1 MSLPQCHPAFRV
13 VLIEHGYATTQYE
26 RDIIER
32 AGGEFLDAGKLPL
45 EEALALCE
53 TADGIMFR
61 RIDVTAEMIRRFHRC
76 RIICRYGVGTDN
88 VDIRAAIEAG
98 IIVGHVPAYCV
109 DEVSAHAMALM
120 LACVR
125 KIVPTHQRMERGAW
139 DVHRELPLFR
149 LAGKTVGI
157 VGLGNIGS
165 AVARKLQ
172 GWNLRLLA
180 ADPFVETHRAEAL
193 GVKLVNFETLC
204 RESDIISLH
213 CPLLPETHHLI
224 DARSLAWMKPEAI
237 LINTA
242 RGPVIETRAL
252 LDVLNNG
259 RLAQAG
265 LDVFEEEP
273 LPSNSPVRN
282 HPKITVS
289 DHTAWYSEES
299 QIDLQR
305 IAAEEVTRVCIG
317 GLPRSLANP
326 DVLTRL
332 GRFDEWT
339 PGDNMRWQLKRLEQL
354 ASG

>member
-1 MSLPQCHPAFRV
+1 VSPTQSQPDYRV

-26 RDIIER
+26 RDIIEA
-32 AGGEFLDAGKLPL
+32 AGGEFIDAETLPL
-45 EEALALCE
+45 EEALKLCE
-53 TADGIMFR
+53 AADGIMFR
-61 RIDVTAEMIRRFHRC
+61 RIDVTAEMLRRFRRC
-76 RIICRYGVGTDN
+76 KIICRYGVGTDN
-88 VDIRAAIEAG
+88 VDIRAATQAG
-98 IIVGHVPAYCV
+98 IIVGHVPLYCV
-109 DEVSAHAMALM
+109 DEVSTHAMALL

-157 VGLGNIGS
+157 VGLGNIGR

-172 GWNLRLLA
+172 GWNVRLLA
-180 ADPFVETHRAEAL
+180 TDPFVEPNAAEAP
-193 GVKLVNFETLC
+193 GVNLVNLEMLC
-204 RESDIISLH
+204 HESDVVSLH

-224 DARSLAWMKPEAI
+224 NARSLAWMKSGSI

-242 RGPVIETRAL
+242 RGPVVDAGAL
-252 LDVLNNG
+252 LEALDRG

-265 LDVFEEEP
+265 LDVFEQEP
-273 LPSNSPVRN
+273 LPVDSLLRT
-282 HPKITVS
+282 HPKITLS

-305 IAAEEVTRVCIG
+305 MAAEEVARVCTG

-326 DVLTRL
+326 EVLHRL
-332 GRFDEWT
+332 GRFHEWE
-339 PGDNMRWQLKRLEQL
+339 PAENMRWQLKRLEQI
-354 ASG
+354 AR